1 MTAAGLARN
10 PNVVDKFWHKRGFA
24 QRSDGDVT
32 VQILVFL
39 LRGKMETIFSIPRGW
54 TVVNT
59 SQAKLFCAT
68 RRFILFKPFFCLGG
82 FTLHH
87 QRFKKVLF
95 LLTTRE

>member
-1 MTAAGLARN
+1 MTAEGLARN

-68 RRFILFKPFFCLGG
+68 RRFILFKPFFLSGRVHLTPSKIQKG
-82 FTLHH
+82 F
-87 QRFKKVLF
+87 VSSDNS
-95 LLTTRE
+95 